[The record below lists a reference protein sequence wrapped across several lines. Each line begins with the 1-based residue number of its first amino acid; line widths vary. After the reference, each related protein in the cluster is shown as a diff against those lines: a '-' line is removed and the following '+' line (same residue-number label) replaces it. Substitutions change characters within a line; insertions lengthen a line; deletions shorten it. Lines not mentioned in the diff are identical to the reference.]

1 MDKIT
6 LDVSPPTERENSS
19 PISPKRPRTDCAV
32 PINHRGES
40 KFPNLV
46 TFWKTIGTPSSTNAL
61 QKNAD
66 LVCTEECGEDEKP
79 PEQQDSE
86 LIVTPI
92 TKLNTSHSDNARTE
106 SSEFCFLA
114 CETHF
119 LLLEKDEQPHVSESD
134 KLNSNSGD
142 DTDGASAES
151 RNSKD
156 AGADTSSHPDCRR
169 LGESLEDEPP
179 GGCNLPAGDVGDG
192 RQVQNSVSQIQAFTH
207 NSSDEEVRCRFDCTH
222 EDMRHDTG
230 FCNTWSLTAEVEES
244 NQKSDG
250 QGFSEIILFSREKEE
265 GNSPLSSADYA
276 DTKSF
281 YSNPKEDPC
290 ENLAGGVKNEE
301 EILELQI
308 CENENVAV
316 CDGETKGQVNEN
328 GLSKNST
335 PPTAECAEGSI
346 VSYDVVLARNIATEN
361 VSLETDDDF
370 CGAKGEHA
378 AGKMIAEAWSKT
390 ADHTTETPM
399 PARISQEPAEGDNDA
414 GPFSV
419 IDPAI
424 GSETDREA
432 EEKRCNSESTAGAEL
447 SPSVK
452 VCEMEMPLPLCSDVR
467 PSQEVSVPDQTWQFN
482 QQSRTQRSEDEK
494 EDLCQSYTEP
504 QACSIT
510 TNDTHNKT
518 GNETS
523 CLWKSGP
530 SSSPKLPTAEDRRQ
544 ESHETIGHQQLG
556 CFSVSLDQMKTQEV
570 EYVLTEVSRMDTAT
584 EIKEKEE
591 ISSLEDEQKSE
602 NSTNVEERLLQE
614 NEKHKEDTTETS
626 TGEYNDQTAGKISK
640 YATKITHIDE
650 GNNLECLSD
659 HQHVDVTV
667 IMEGTTEEK
676 ERKEEA
682 GVVGK
687 SDVQGNSEV
696 LVTSADDQRKGD
708 MTEASP
714 DECVSEWTEGNMSKS
729 GNKLTLVTHHDL
741 GNDLSSFSDYQNK
754 AEKDERSSF
763 SFPATSD
770 AVVPSPHEVIHS
782 QNVDSNPTA
791 LNCSDRFST
800 VPSAFTLCDRVP
812 GGFDTFEKIQL
823 SPDDDDDDDAGLSN
837 SPLLTSLPGQ
847 LLHTPQRQL
856 YHSMPEAD
864 SSEHEEVPEGEEGEG
879 EEEVE
884 KFECHTENVAN
895 GFLNSDYSCN
905 ELANFISA
913 ADVTALSWPEQCP
926 HSESACESSEC
937 FQHDPQLTSSTVFS
951 QSDRPASV
959 MNDSPKFEMKK
970 HFDMVLKELKLFF
983 DISMSE
989 FASDSRTSSPEQC
1002 SDVTEAMEDDA
1013 SNCKV
1018 QLSSPQPEHHRDAS
1032 SDDADE
1038 DLDMCGGDPVVSC
1051 TSGSVNGEQEVPLG
1065 SHVCQESSM
1074 HTAEKHREPQETEQK
1089 RKMWSPS
1096 FTCQPFLEQLS
1107 HRPPEQPRRLEPL
1120 RTCTRPIR
1128 VGLSKRAKTKHL
1140 HRHHPYK

>member
-6 LDVSPPTERENSS
+6 LEVSPPTEREPTS
-19 PISPKRPRTDCAV
+19 PISPKRPRTDAM
-32 PINHRGES
+32 PINHSGER

-46 TFWKTIGTPSSTNAL
+46 TLWKTIGPPSSTNVL

-66 LVCTEECGEDEKP
+66 LVCMEECGDDEDEKP

-86 LIVTPI
+86 SVVTPI
-92 TKLNTSHSDNARTE
+92 NKLNTSHFNNEHTE
-106 SSEFCFLA
+106 SSESCFPA
-114 CETHF
+114 CETPF
-119 LLLEKDEQPHVSESD
+119 LLLEEDKQPHVTESD
-134 KLNSNSGD
+134 RLSSNSGD
-142 DTDGASAES
+142 DADAWQVSAES
-151 RNSKD
+151 RTSKD
-156 AGADTSSHPDCRR
+156 AGADASSHPDCRR

-179 GGCNLPAGDVGDG
+179 GGCNLPAGDGGDG
-192 RQVQNSVSQIQAFTH
+192 RQVQNSVSHIQAFTH
-207 NSSDEEVRCRFDCTH
+207 NSSDEEVRCRFDCIH

-230 FCNTWSLTAEVEES
+230 FCNTWSLTADVEES

-250 QGFSEIILFSREKEE
+250 QGFKEIILFNKEKEE
-265 GNSPLSSADYA
+265 GNSPLSSTDYA

-281 YSNPKEDPC
+281 YSNPEEDPC
-290 ENLAGGVKNEE
+290 GNLAGGVKNEE
-301 EILELQI
+301 EILKLQI
-308 CENENVAV
+308 CEHENVAV

-328 GLSKNST
+328 GLSKNSI
-335 PPTAECAEGSI
+335 PPTAECTEGSI
-346 VSYDVVLARNIATEN
+346 VSYDVVLARNIATESA
-361 VSLETDDDF
+361 SLETDDDF
-370 CGAKGEHA
+370 CGAEGEHA

-414 GPFSV
+414 GPFRV

-467 PSQEVSVPDQTWQFN
+467 PSREVSVPDQTWQFN
-482 QQSRTQRSEDEK
+482 HQSRTQRCEDEK

-518 GNETS
+518 GNEAS

-530 SSSPKLPTAEDRRQ
+530 SSSPKLPPAEDRRQ
-544 ESHETIGHQQLG
+544 ESHDTIGHQFKEQEQQSG

-570 EYVLTEVSRMDTAT
+570 EYLLTEVSGMHGAT

-591 ISSLEDEQKSE
+591 ITSLEDEQKSE
-602 NSTNVEERLLQE
+602 NSTNLEERLVQK
-614 NEKHKEDTTETS
+614 NEKHREDTTETS
-626 TGEYNDQTAGKISK
+626 TGEYIDQTVGRISK
-640 YATKITHIDE
+640 YGTKITHIDC

-659 HQHVDVTV
+659 HPHVDVTV
-667 IMEGTTEEK
+667 MEGTTEEK
-676 ERKEEA
+676 QRREEA
-682 GVVGK
+682 GVIGK
-687 SDVQGNSEV
+687 TDVQCNSEI

-708 MTEASP
+708 ATEASP
-714 DECVSEWTEGNMSKS
+714 DKCVSEWTEGNMSKS
-729 GNKLTLVTHHDL
+729 GNKLTLVTHDDL

-754 AEKDERSSF
+754 AEKERERSSF

-782 QNVDSNPTA
+782 QNADSNPTA
-791 LNCSDRFST
+791 LNCSERFST

-847 LLHTPQRQL
+847 LLNTPQRQL
-856 YHSMPEAD
+856 YHSMPEAE
-864 SSEHEEVPEGEEGEG
+864 SSEHEEVPEEEEEGEG

-913 ADVTALSWPEQCP
+913 ADVTALGWPEQRP

-937 FQHDPQLTSSTVFS
+937 FQHDPQLTSSTVSS

-959 MNDSPKFEMKK
+959 MNDSPEFEMKK

-1002 SDVTEAMEDDA
+1002 SDVTEAMEDDT

-1018 QLSSPQPEHHRDAS
+1018 PLSSPQLEHHRDAS

-1038 DLDMCGGDPVVSC
+1038 DLDMCGGDPAVSC
-1051 TSGSVNGEQEVPLG
+1051 TSGSGNGEQEVPLG

-1074 HTAEKHREPQETEQK
+1074 HTAEKH
-1089 RKMWSPS
+1089 SG
-1096 FTCQPFLEQLS
+1096 
-1107 HRPPEQPRRLEPL
+1107 PPEQPRRLEPL